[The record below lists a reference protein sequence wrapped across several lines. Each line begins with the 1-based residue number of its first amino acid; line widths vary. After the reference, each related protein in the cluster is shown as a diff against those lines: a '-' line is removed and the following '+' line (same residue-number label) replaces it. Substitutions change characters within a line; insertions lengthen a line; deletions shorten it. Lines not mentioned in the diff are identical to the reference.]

1 MNIAEKRRRA
11 LIVEDEILISA
22 VAADALQELGFDAV
36 EVCSAK
42 AAMDQA
48 RNIKFDLAVVDLG
61 LPDRRGDELVAD
73 LRALQSSLPVIIA
86 TGYYDNALHEQFR
99 GLPHLVILNKPY
111 DFSQI
116 HAAIAALALR

>member
-1 MNIAEKRRRA
+1 MSIAQKRRSA
-11 LIVEDEILISA
+11 LVVEDEVLISA
-22 VAADALQELGFDAV
+22 IAADALQELGFDAV

-48 RNIKFDLAVVDLG
+48 RNTNFDLALVDLG
-61 LPDRRGDELVAD
+61 LPDQRGDELVTE
-73 LRALQSSLPVIIA
+73 LRTLQSNLPVIIA
-86 TGYYDNALHEQFR
+86 TGYSDIALRDRFR
-99 GLPHLVILNKPY
+99 GVSQLVILNKPY

>member
-1 MNIAEKRRRA
+1 MTIVEKRRNV

-22 VAADALQELGFDAV
+22 IAADALQELGFDAV

-48 RNIKFDLAVVDLG
+48 KNINFDLALVDLG
-61 LPDRRGDELVAD
+61 LPDQRGDELVME
-73 LRALQSSLPVIIA
+73 LRNLQSNLPVIIA
-86 TGYYDNALHEQFR
+86 TGYWDIALRDRFR
-99 GLPHLVILNKPY
+99 GLSQLVILNKPY

-116 HAAIAALALR
+116 RAAITALALR

>member
-1 MNIAEKRRRA
+1 MSIVEKRRNA
-11 LIVEDEILISA
+11 LVVEDEVLISA
-22 VAADALQELGFDAV
+22 IAAEALQELGFDAV

-48 RNIKFDLAVVDLG
+48 RSTNFDLALVDLG

-73 LRALQSSLPVIIA
+73 LRVLQSNLPVIIA
-86 TGYYDNALHEQFR
+86 TGYFDSAMHDQFKSLHQ
-99 GLPHLVILNKPY
+99 LVILNKPY

-116 HAAIAALALR
+116 RAAVAALASR